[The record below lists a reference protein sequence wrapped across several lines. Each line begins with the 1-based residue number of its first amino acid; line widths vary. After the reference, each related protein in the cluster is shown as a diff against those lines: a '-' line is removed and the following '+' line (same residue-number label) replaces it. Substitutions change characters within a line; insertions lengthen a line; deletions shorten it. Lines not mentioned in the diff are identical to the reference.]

1 MEEQTSFKNSF
12 DLGDRIAQVI
22 LKLKDDLEFLLLLL
36 WSASQVHQLRWA
48 GALTPEPHPQS
59 RDRLCFKETG
69 NDKEVPEVFEVWFIC
84 A

>member
-36 WSASQVHQLRWA
+36 WSASQVHQLR
-48 GALTPEPHPQS
+48 
-59 RDRLCFKETG
+59 
-69 NDKEVPEVFEVWFIC
+69 
-84 A
+84 